1 MRAGQQ
7 KRMGKNT
14 GGGVVFKEV
23 QHKKREANRKGDVQE
38 QNAFQI
44 RVRKNSKFGEG
55 QSST

>member
-1 MRAGQQ
+1 
-7 KRMGKNT
+7 MGKNT

-38 QNAFQI
+38 QKALQI